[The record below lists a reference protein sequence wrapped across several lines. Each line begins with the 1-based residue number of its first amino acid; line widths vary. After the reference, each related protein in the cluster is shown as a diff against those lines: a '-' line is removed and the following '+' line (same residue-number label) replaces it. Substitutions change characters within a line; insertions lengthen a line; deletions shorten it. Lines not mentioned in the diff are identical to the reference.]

1 MPTQPDASAAGAE
14 YSLGDL
20 QGLMLLK
27 RSTGALALDGT
38 AAIRLPSI
46 QAPSLEGLSVAVPAP
61 APVTEDDIM
70 ERFDALCRERAPRR
84 ERTPGEEVAEGDDVL
99 LDVLGYADGRLIPF
113 SVRTDW
119 SVEVAPEPLL
129 PGFFEAL
136 VGATV
141 GLSIGVELVL
151 PETYAVA
158 SLRGATARFIVDVK
172 AAHEVTPLEADS
184 PELLTLLD
192 AGATIEDVLQRL
204 AEELFEERE
213 TEAQRELQER
223 VMDALIER
231 THVALSQGL
240 IDEEIRHQWA
250 VVEYPVLVGKG
261 FTPEELDEAWDGW
274 RTDIATRLDAEWRLR
289 GALALQAIAERDE
302 VRPTFEDAEAF
313 HDAIT
318 GSTEVSSEEL
328 EKLFD
333 TSPTVLQRFE
343 NLVMHAATL
352 DHVLSKVEVTVG

>member
-1 MPTQPDASAAGAE
+1 MSTQPDSPAGGAE

-27 RSTGALALDGT
+27 RSAGSLALDGT
-38 AAIRLPSI
+38 AAVRLPSV

-61 APVTEDDIM
+61 VPVTEDDIM

-99 LDVLGYADGRLIPF
+99 LDVLGYANGRLIPF

-119 SVEVAPEPLL
+119 WAEVAPEPLL

-136 VGATV
+136 VGAKV

-172 AAHEVTPLEADS
+172 AAREVTSLEADS
-184 PELLTLLD
+184 PELLARLD
-192 AGATIEDVLQRL
+192 PGATLEDVLQWL
-204 AEELFEERE
+204 AEELLEERE
-213 TEAQRELQER
+213 AEARRELQER
-223 VMDALIER
+223 VLDALIQR
-231 THVALSQGL
+231 THAELPQGL
-240 IDEEIRHQWA
+240 IDEELRHRWA
-250 VVEYPVLVGKG
+250 AVEYPVLVSKD
-261 FTPEELDEAWDGW
+261 FTPEELEEAWEGW
-274 RTDIATRLDAEWRLR
+274 RTDAATRLDAEWRLR
-289 GALALQAIAERDE
+289 GALALQAVAARDG
-302 VRPTFEDAEAF
+302 VRPVFEDAEAL
-313 HDAIT
+313 HDAII

-333 TSPTVLQRFE
+333 TSPGVLQRFE
-343 NLVMHAATL
+343 NLVMHAAAL
-352 DHVLSKVEVTVG
+352 EHVLSKVEVTVG

>member
-1 MPTQPDASAAGAE
+1 MSTQPDSSAGGAE

-27 RSTGALALDGT
+27 RSSGSLALDGT
-38 AAIRLPSI
+38 TMVRLPSV
-46 QAPSLEGLSVAVPAP
+46 QAPSLEGLSVVVPAR

-119 SVEVAPEPLL
+119 WAEVAPEPLL

-136 VGATV
+136 VGARV

-172 AAHEVTPLEADS
+172 AAREVTSLEVDS
-184 PELLTLLD
+184 PELLARLD
-192 AGATIEDVLQRL
+192 SGATLEDVLQRL
-204 AEELFEERE
+204 AEELIEERE
-213 TEAQRELQER
+213 AEAQRELQER
-223 VMDALIER
+223 VLDALIQR
-231 THVALSQGL
+231 THVELPQGL
-240 IDEEIRHQWA
+240 IDEEIRHRWA
-250 VVEYPVLVGKG
+250 VAEYPVLVGKD
-261 FTPEELDEAWDGW
+261 FTPDELDDAWEGW
-274 RTDIATRLDAEWRLR
+274 RTDTATRLDAEWRLR
-289 GALALQAIAERDE
+289 GALALQAIAERDG
-302 VRPTFEDAEAF
+302 VRPTFENAEAL

-333 TSPTVLQRFE
+333 TSPGVLQRFE